1 MIGIDTYRGECA
13 PFEKQDEVPGRSLL
27 SSTST
32 SIDPS
37 DDFVSLKE
45 RKETELYQK
54 AFDTLFKR
62 TANHLVDSSEAEN
75 KKNG

>member
-1 MIGIDTYRGECA
+1 MIGVDTYRGECA
-13 PFEKQDEVPGRSLL
+13 PFEKQDEVPGK
-27 SSTST
+27 

-45 RKETELYQK
+45 SKEKEHFQK

-62 TANHLVDSSEAEN
+62 TANTFVDNVVAEN